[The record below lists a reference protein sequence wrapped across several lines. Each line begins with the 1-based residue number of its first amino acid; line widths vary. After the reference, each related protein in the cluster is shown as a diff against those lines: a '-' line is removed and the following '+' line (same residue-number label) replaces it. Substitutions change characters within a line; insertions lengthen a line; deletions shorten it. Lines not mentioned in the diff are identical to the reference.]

1 MKKKLSTLAVAA
13 IALASCTSDD
23 LGSNT
28 SLSPTSPSD
37 SIAVG
42 FEVYAPRAVS
52 RGGYV
57 GIIGNTQLQQTKT
70 DGGGFG
76 VFGYYTDNNDY
87 DPQSQPNFMYNQ
99 YVGYNN
105 DGRWEY
111 DPIKYWPNE
120 YGSDATSDDA
130 DRVSF
135 FAYAPFVEVV
145 PSTGKLIKQNGA
157 TSDEDKWG
165 ITGMTRN
172 SATGDPIVKYIAS
185 FDQDKSVDL
194 LWGTV
199 GASKTQWDIVQ
210 GGATQE
216 LDEGLPWLNI
226 QRPREAATQAE
237 ASQRVTF
244 QFEHALSQL
253 SINIDADVDEAGHT
267 HVNDLS
273 SKTRIWV
280 RNITFNGFAIKGAL
294 NLNNTEAGPKKAYWL
309 DYNGTADL
317 INGEAITVHDG
328 LKDGKEGTDGAFA
341 SNEKTLGLTPQII
354 QSNADIDYAQTDT
367 AAWKAD
373 KKGVTK
379 DAVSVFRKW
388 DETNRKYVASDA
400 PIMVIPTGDDFDI
413 EIVYDVE
420 TIDPNLAGYVSDGKT
435 LGNSFECRIRKT
447 VTFGTEAVLENGK
460 HYTLNLHLGMNSVKL
475 DAAVTDWQ
483 DAPQAEGDLPL
494 NVPAYA
500 AQAKGSAP
508 EPNRIDLTATTTK
521 YEFAITGLYG
531 GETMTVST
539 ATGNISDPTT
549 QAANANGVAL
559 QSVTIAPN
567 TKIIDQDAV
576 GMRWTGASSGR
587 FASFHFVQKAH
598 VIGLGANDLAAGT
611 TITLTS
617 TAAGIDWSLITLAIK
632 KNGVDLEE
640 GVDFTVANNVVI
652 LTTAAVVNDT
662 YAITANGGDAPEETI
677 TVKCK

>member
-1 MKKKLSTLAVAA
+1 MKKSIFSAA
-13 IALASCTSDD
+13 AAALALAACTSDE
-23 LGSNT
+23 LASNGSQRQT
-28 SLSPTSPSD
+28 PTD
-37 SIAVG
+37 STAVG
-42 FEVYAPRAVS
+42 FEVYTPRATT

-57 GIIGNTQLQQTKT
+57 GIIGNSQLQLSKA

-87 DPQSQPNFMYNQ
+87 DPQCQPNFMYNQ
-99 YVGYNN
+99 YVGYSAA
-105 DGRWEY
+105 GRWEY

-135 FAYAPFVEVV
+135 FAYAPFVEVI
-145 PSTGKLIKQNGA
+145 PSTGRLIKQNGD

-172 SATGDPIVKYIAS
+172 SATGDPTVKYIAS

-210 GGATQE
+210 GGLTQS

-253 SINIDADVDEAGHT
+253 SVNIDADVDEAGHT
-267 HVNDLS
+267 HQNELS

-280 RNITFNGFAIKGAL
+280 RSITFNGFAIKGAL

-341 SNEKTLGLTPQII
+341 SNEKILGLNPQII
-354 QSNADIDYAQTDT
+354 QSNADIDNPGDITS
-367 AAWKAD
+367 AAWKAEQ
-373 KKGVTK
+373 KGVTK

-388 DETNRKYVASDA
+388 DETANKYVASDA
-400 PIMVIPTGDDFDI
+400 PVMVIPTGDDFDI

-420 TIDPNLAGYVSDGKT
+420 TIDPNLATYVSDGKT
-435 LGNSFECRIRKT
+435 QGNSIENRIRKS
-447 VTFGTEAVLENGK
+447 VVFGTKAALENGK

-475 DAAVTDWQ
+475 DASVSDWQ
-483 DAPQAEGDLPL
+483 EAPQAEVDLPL
-494 NVPAYA
+494 NVPAYVA
-500 AQAKGSAP
+500 ADAA
-508 EPNRIDLTATTTK
+508 TAQLNTVELLATAEI
-521 YEFAITGLYG
+521 YEFAMTGLYG
-531 GETMTVST
+531 GETVIAPATSGNFT
-539 ATGNISDPTT
+539 AATAN
-549 QAANANGVAL
+549 AANTSGVAL
-559 QSVTIAPN
+559 QSVTITPN
-567 TKIIDQDAV
+567 NTIEDQTAV
-576 GMRWTGASSGR
+576 EMSWKGSSSNKVVTL
-587 FASFHFVQKAH
+587 AFVQKAH
-598 VIGLGANDLAAGT
+598 VIGLGADALAAGPT
-611 TITLTS
+611 LKLTS
-617 TAAGIDWSLITLAIK
+617 TASAIDWSLVTLTIQ
-632 KNGVDLEE
+632 KNGVDLAE
-640 GVDFTVANNVVI
+640 GTDFTVSGATVT
-652 LTTAAVVNDT
+652 LTTAAVEGDT
-662 YAITANGGDAPEETI
+662 YAITATGGNAPEETI